1 MGRGTSSFTPAG
13 RDAGLRRLRAFN
25 RLLVAVAVAAT
36 ALLTDVVA
44 QAFPGHKRVVATP
57 PSIVRAAA
65 PRASARTARRRTV
78 DRRHAGDDRLRRPA
92 QAPTSAATRHTHA
105 AAPQATAPQATTRPA
120 TAAPAPQPA
129 APAPVVSG
137 GS

>member
-36 ALLTDVVA
+36 ALLTDVAA
-44 QAFPGHKRVVATP
+44 QAFPGHKRVVAAP
-57 PSIVRAAA
+57 PSSARAAT
-65 PRASARTARRRTV
+65 PRAPARTARRRT
-78 DRRHAGDDRLRRPA
+78 RHRHAGHHRLQPPA
-92 QAPTSAATRHTHA
+92 QAPTSATTTQSQPV
-105 AAPQATAPQATTRPA
+105 APQAPAPQPA
-120 TAAPAPQPA
+120 APAPQPAAPAPQPA